1 MSLPA
6 LPGSLARRGPV
17 RLVRRACRQVLGTL
31 GGLLLGP
38 LLLLAWIAAL
48 LRWRGPLERIR
59 GWEQWRL
66 LRAYRL

>member
-59 GWEQWRL
+59 GWEQ
-66 LRAYRL
+66 